1 MHSNES
7 DLKGALTNWCHI
19 GLSWDIKALSKD
31 LLMPFSTVRSSGSS
45 YSNKKH
51 LILQCW
57 VFSHCINYRFPLHC
71 LIPLHPISFFQ
82 FCTKGFYNREA
93 CFTLRMERV
102 SILKLIV
109 ILYLLM
115 EFHAVIRCLR
125 HPSQCSK
132 NFCWMKGLSKSV
144 T

>member
-1 MHSNES
+1 MHSNEN

-45 YSNKKH
+45 YLNKTH
-51 LILQCW
+51 LMLQCW
-57 VFSHCINYRFPLHC
+57 VLSHCISYSFPLHC
-71 LIPLHPISFFQ
+71 LIPLHPFAPKAS
-82 FCTKGFYNREA
+82 NREA

-102 SILKLIV
+102 SIMKLIV
-109 ILYLLM
+109 ILYLVM

-132 NFCWMKGLSKSV
+132 NFCWVRGLSNTV